1 MIFAILIILMRTN
14 TKFRTKFPLSRTLS
28 RKIAEGRFAGGM
40 ALTLEAGLDTD
51 ESMELVGKAADH
63 PLVTA
68 RIGKCASSLKEG
80 RNFAEAVSESEV
92 FPPVYARMV
101 DIGVRSGSL
110 DEVMKNISEL
120 YEEEIDGRISR
131 MLSILEP
138 TLVIVLSVI
147 VGVILLSVMLPLMSV
162 MSSL

>member
-1 MIFAILIILMRTN
+1 MDMIPISRLYECFFAGLILFLAFIVADL
-14 TKFRTKFPLSRTLS
+14 FLLSR
-28 RKIAEGRFAGGM
+28 
-40 ALTLEAGLDTD
+40 LEVEKQGLDKLSYLD
-51 ESMELVGKAADH
+51 
-63 PLVTA
+63 PVT
-68 RIGKCASSLKEG
+68 GGL
-80 RNFAEAVSESEV
+80 N
-92 FPPVYARMV
+92 RMV

-147 VGVILLSVMLPLMSV
+147 VGVILLSVMPSSGLTLSV
-162 MSSL
+162 PEDVLVVEELSLSVAISTVT